1 VLYES
6 NAILT
11 YLAEKHGWTD
21 LYPADIK
28 ARYER
33 ESERERERER
43 EKLIR
48 RRRTLV
54 LMPIIHLV

>member
-33 ESERERERER
+33 ESERERERE
-43 EKLIR
+43 KLIR